1 LTSLR
6 LILKKKID
14 TNKMSVETSTS
25 TSSSKTNGTKLNHLS
40 VNLTAPT
47 LQTTTTTNKLA
58 LSPPLANLITSKQKM
73 NSPSSQ
79 ANRAS
84 LNLNKN
90 ATNTI
95 DPDIKAVSS
104 IL

>member
-1 LTSLR
+1 
-6 LILKKKID
+6 
-14 TNKMSVETSTS
+14 MSVETSTS

-40 VNLTAPT
+40 VSLTTPT
-47 LQTTTTTNKLA
+47 LQTTTTNKLA

-90 ATNTI
+90 TTDTI

-104 IL
+104 II